1 MSDIKSFRTN
11 GEVVTPPEGNS
22 VAAEKSLQIV
32 INVVLDIRFV

>member
-1 MSDIKSFRTN
+1 MSDIKFFRSN
-11 GEVVTPPEGNS
+11 GNVVMPLEGNS